1 MLLPNVTLNRELI
14 AQLRREILE
23 GDWDDSP
30 WENIPES
37 KVKATVD
44 DITTT
49 NCFNPAETDDVEQI
63 RQEVMND
70 KSMASLGP
78 ILGGVLEEAT
88 LRFSVS
94 VKETTIEVVPIGKLD
109 IANSRR
115 MKRIKKKQTKRRR
128 SRIRS
133 VRKCNISKMRS
144 AFTRFTLFQRLVE
157 TDTMGGIGRYMKVI
171 FGFQKLVGSYY
182 WERTDLIPRG
192 YWKFGSLPC
201 TSKMCCWN
209 VIKHCGFQSDH

>member
-1 MLLPNVTLNRELI
+1 
-14 AQLRREILE
+14 
-23 GDWDDSP
+23 
-30 WENIPES
+30 
-37 KVKATVD
+37 
-44 DITTT
+44 
-49 NCFNPAETDDVEQI
+49 
-63 RQEVMND
+63 MND

-109 IANSRR
+109 IANSRC
-115 MKRIKKKQTKRRR
+115 MKRFKKKQTKRRP